1 MIPTAE
7 PAVDESAEYGRSG
20 ELLPHERAN
29 LATIETVFPLWNR
42 RDVEAIVA
50 HYAEDIVWHNVAM
63 GEVLRG
69 KAQVRAFLESLF
81 AALPDLTIEVTL
93 RVPRGSFVAEEYVI
107 RGTHQGPMFGLPPTG
122 RRVEIPAVS
131 MLRMADG
138 ILVEDHFY
146 FDSGTVMR
154 QMGLLPDASAAQS
167 PGGRIVLGIAA
178 AWRRR
183 DSRRKARR
191 IATR

>member
-1 MIPTAE
+1 
-7 PAVDESAEYGRSG
+7 
-20 ELLPHERAN
+20 
-29 LATIETVFPLWNR
+29 
-42 RDVEAIVA
+42 
-50 HYAEDIVWHNVAM
+50 
-63 GEVLRG
+63 
-69 KAQVRAFLESLF
+69 
-81 AALPDLTIEVTL
+81 
-93 RVPRGSFVAEEYVI
+93 
-107 RGTHQGPMFGLPPTG
+107 MFGLPPTG